1 MNKKAI
7 AINVLISIMISVL
20 FLFMVGSAI
29 KNLDTNK
36 EEKELEV
43 RCKTSIDNRARTAI
57 GVNEDS
63 DLSVLKA
70 TIKSSPVLCETIK
83 KKLKG
88 DDSKVLR
95 EISEKLARC
104 WWMFGEGKYEE
115 ILHGTDVSFLPLLFD
130 HAEMKNSCFDCYNL
144 MIDSNNVDIT
154 PPDLT
159 RYIYET
165 SMLNFNMT
173 YLEYIQTWNGPGKVV
188 FLAPE
193 GIKSENAYTISF
205 AAKNKEED
213 NGVWKIV
220 GAVGGAVVL
229 GLVTGGTGWVAL
241 AGAATMSAIGVS
253 GVRDLKAAL
262 MTERD
267 VSTIY
272 LTHLADGENFCGNG
286 VVD

>member
-1 MNKKAI
+1 
-7 AINVLISIMISVL
+7 
-20 FLFMVGSAI
+20 
-29 KNLDTNK
+29 
-36 EEKELEV
+36 
-43 RCKTSIDNRARTAI
+43 
-57 GVNEDS
+57 
-63 DLSVLKA
+63 
-70 TIKSSPVLCETIK
+70 
-83 KKLKG
+83 
-88 DDSKVLR
+88 
-95 EISEKLARC
+95 
-104 WWMFGEGKYEE
+104 
-115 ILHGTDVSFLPLLFD
+115 
-130 HAEMKNSCFDCYNL
+130 
-144 MIDSNNVDIT
+144 
-154 PPDLT
+154 
-159 RYIYET
+159 
-165 SMLNFNMT
+165 MT